1 MIDCLVTT
9 KSTHGVPHKDFF
21 DRGLLL
27 TRKEQNLV
35 FLVVKLKSSFQ
46 KFYCCH
52 DLVNHIR
59 IHVSQMTTVMFHLSN
74 YNPVIS
80 LFMMRH

>member
-1 MIDCLVTT
+1 
-9 KSTHGVPHKDFF
+9 
-21 DRGLLL
+21 LLL

-52 DLVNHIR
+52 DDLVNHIY
-59 IHVSQMTTVMFHLSN
+59 IHVSQMTTVMFHSSN
-74 YNPVIS
+74 YNPVLS
-80 LFMMRH
+80 LFMTSH